1 MSKVRVVLAVNV
13 NADVSSASGLHL
25 MNDSTDLSKKE
36 RVTYLTIASFL
47 NSLTIYSL
55 DTDYSIDIPL
65 KVDYIYCYRS
75 SSS

>member
-1 MSKVRVVLAVNV
+1 MSEVRVVLAVNV

-47 NSLTIYSL
+47 KSLTIYSL
-55 DTDYSIDIPL
+55 EGP
-65 KVDYIYCYRS
+65 
-75 SSS
+75 

>member
-1 MSKVRVVLAVNV
+1 MGKVRTVLAVDV

-25 MNDSTDLSKKE
+25 MDNSTDLSKKE

-55 DTDYSIDIPL
+55 DTDCSTDIGL
-65 KVDYIYCYRS
+65 KVDCICC
-75 SSS
+75 

>member
-55 DTDYSIDIPL
+55 DTDYSIDIAL
-65 KVDYIYCYRS
+65 KVDCIYCY
-75 SSS
+75 

>member
-25 MNDSTDLSKKE
+25 LNDSTDLSKKE

-55 DTDYSIDIPL
+55 DDDCSTDIAL
-65 KVDYIYCYRS
+65 NVDCICYY
-75 SSS
+75 

>member
-55 DTDYSIDIPL
+55 DADYSIDIPL
-65 KVDYIYCYRS
+65 KVDCIYCY
-75 SSS
+75 

>member
-65 KVDYIYCYRS
+65 KVDCIYCY
-75 SSS
+75 

>member
-25 MNDSTDLSKKE
+25 LNDSTDLSKKE

-55 DTDYSIDIPL
+55 DADCSTDIAL
-65 KVDYIYCYRS
+65 NVDCICCY
-75 SSS
+75 